1 MEVTLTG
8 TKRRKKSLGDGNSS
22 SMKQSNGD
30 GRRMGEGGR
39 SGCAGLNRRRV
50 PLKAATRSLKYRLL
64 RISGWH
70 CAHSRELIHGSAP
83 PRTKRIILGCIF
95 SGANKQHRAEDD
107 ECTGGVVGGG
117 CTIESSSSCSQQ
129 VREVG
134 DAERCETGGYSF
146 PGAAAVICFI
156 C

>member
-39 SGCAGLNRRRV
+39 SDTDR
-50 PLKAATRSLKYRLL
+50 L

-134 DAERCETGGYSF
+134 DDERCETGGYSF
-146 PGAAAVICFI
+146 PSAAAVICFI